1 MGTASIVS
9 GPEGGPFINIS
20 RINIM
25 KYAGQETI
33 AKALFEYLF
42 YVENDTKHALE
53 LATHAQKHGEK
64 DWWWLVQIGLV
75 WLRLGQ
81 PRNAEK
87 YFRLAIQA
95 EPMLLSYIG
104 LAKVYVKMDQPLAAI
119 DICVKGLEKFPG
131 DVGLLTEMARC
142 ELMVNIGWN

>member
-1 MGTASIVS
+1 M
-9 GPEGGPFINIS
+9 
-20 RINIM
+20 
-25 KYAGQETI
+25 
-33 AKALFEYLF
+33 
-42 YVENDTKHALE
+42 E

-64 DWWWLVQIGLV
+64 DWWWLVQIALV

-87 YFRLAIQA
+87 YFRLAIQV

-119 DICVKGLEKFPG
+119 DICSKGLEKFPG
-131 DVGLLTEMARC
+131 DVGLLTEMARLVKC
-142 ELMVNIGWN
+142 KMVLILESIKVSSFEFVWIILPLFVSNIP